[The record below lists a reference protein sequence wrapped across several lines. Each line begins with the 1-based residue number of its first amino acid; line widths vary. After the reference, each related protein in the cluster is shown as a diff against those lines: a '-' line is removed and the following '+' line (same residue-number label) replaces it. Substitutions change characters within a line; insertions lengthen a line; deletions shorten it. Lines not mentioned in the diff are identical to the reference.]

1 MIDLQR
7 FCANELD
14 EREYLRKPWKHG
26 KWVYATNGHVC
37 VRVPTAAMPDVAE
50 CDKAPPVQK
59 LFQKHMKQR
68 QCEFLLMPIIAP
80 LKKCSACYG
89 KGYVHARK
97 CPSCTDGTF
106 DHYGMTYNCLYCE
119 GSNAGPGWV
128 DTEDETEARRPCDH
142 CDGLGADM
150 RENGNARLGESTYS
164 LVYLNWLAKLP
175 QIRVCPGSPAETT
188 TADQIPAVFIFDG
201 GHAILMPRMD

>member
-26 KWVYATNGHVC
+26 EWVYATNGHVC

-50 CDKAPPVQK
+50 CDKAPPAQK
-59 LFQKHMKQR
+59 LFQKHMEQR
-68 QCEFLLMPIIAP
+68 QCEFLLMPSIAP

-97 CPSCTDGTF
+97 CPSCTEGTF
-106 DHYGMTYNCLYCE
+106 DHYGYSYDCLYCE
-119 GSNAGPGWV
+119 DSGAGPGWV
-128 DTEDETEARRPCDH
+128 DTEDERETRRPCNR

-150 RENGNARLGESTYS
+150 RENGNAPLGESTYS

-175 QIRVCPGSPAETT
+175 QCRVCPGSSAETP
-188 TADQIPAVFIFDG
+188 TANQIPAVFIFDG
-201 GHAILMPRMD
+201 GHAILMPRRD